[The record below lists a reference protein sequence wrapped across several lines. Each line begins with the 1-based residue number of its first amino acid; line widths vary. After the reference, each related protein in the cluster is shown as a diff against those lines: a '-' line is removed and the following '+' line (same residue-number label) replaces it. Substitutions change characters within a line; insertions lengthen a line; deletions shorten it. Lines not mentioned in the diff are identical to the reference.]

1 MKEKTMAES
10 SLRSLSEADEKLSQA
25 RTCFVTAAICAGFAV
40 FFFCIR
46 SVFPIAYTFFFVAV
60 PILLALVFLTLGF
73 AEIARQHRGVLM
85 HVEPEGIALYPFIFP
100 FYVSS
105 ISSVFLM
112 SCGPIALLLFLIH
125 PDAIGGLILGFSYSF
140 LGYTMLKMSAY
151 RPSRIHR
158 SPLITLGP
166 DHLSIQPLLHDN
178 PTRIRWDHNPQI
190 EGFELF
196 VVAKEPHQLM
206 HVSTRDSEDA
216 LIFDMKGMPICYWQL
231 ARLINHFVAHPEDRA
246 TLGTP
251 QGPQLITDI
260 LTAG

>member
-1 MKEKTMAES
+1 MPES
-10 SLRSLSEADEKLSQA
+10 SLSSVSDADEKLSPM
-25 RTCFVTAAICAGFAV
+25 RTSFLTAAGCSAGAA

-46 SVFPIAYTFFFVAV
+46 SVFPIAYSFFFVAV
-60 PILLALVFLTLGF
+60 PLLLALTFLILGF
-73 AEIARQHRGVLM
+73 AEIARQRRGVLM
-85 HVEPEGIALYPFIFP
+85 HVEPEGIALYPFVFP
-100 FYVSS
+100 FYLSS
-105 ISSVFLM
+105 IMSVFLM
-112 SCGPIALLLFLIH
+112 SCGPIALLLFIIH
-125 PDAIGGLILGFSYSF
+125 PDAISGLILGFSYSF
-140 LGYTMLKMSAY
+140 LGYTMLKMTEY

-166 DHLSIQPLLHDN
+166 DHLSIHPLLHDN
-178 PTRIRWDHNPQI
+178 PTRIRWDRNPHI

-196 VVAKEPHQLM
+196 VAASEPHQLM

-216 LIFDMKGMPICYWQL
+216 LVFEMRGMPICYWQL

>member
-1 MKEKTMAES
+1 
-10 SLRSLSEADEKLSQA
+10 
-25 RTCFVTAAICAGFAV
+25 
-40 FFFCIR
+40 
-46 SVFPIAYTFFFVAV
+46 
-60 PILLALVFLTLGF
+60 
-73 AEIARQHRGVLM
+73 M
-85 HVEPEGIALYPFIFP
+85 HVEPHGLALDPFIFP

-112 SCGPIALLLFLIH
+112 ICGPITLLLFLIQ
-125 PDAIGGLILGFSYSF
+125 PNSVMSLILGFSYSF
-140 LGYTMLKMSAY
+140 LGYTMFKMTEY

-166 DHLSIQPLLHDN
+166 EQLAIHPLLHDN
-178 PTRIRWDHNPQI
+178 PTRIRWDRNPQI

-196 VVAKEPHQLM
+196 VVANEPHQLM

-216 LIFDMKGMPICYWQL
+216 LVFDMKGMPICYWQL

-251 QGPQLITDI
+251 QGPQLVTDI

>member
-1 MKEKTMAES
+1 MADS
-10 SLRSLSEADEKLSQA
+10 SLSSVSEADEQLSQV
-25 RTCFVTAAICAGFAV
+25 RTSFLTAAGCFGGAV

-46 SVFPIAYTFFFVAV
+46 SIFPIAYTFFFVVV
-60 PILLALVFLTLGF
+60 PILLALASLTLGV
-73 AEIARQHRGVLM
+73 AEILQQRRGVLM
-85 HVEPEGIALYPFIFP
+85 HVESEGIALYPFIFP

-112 SCGPIALLLFLIH
+112 SCGPITLLLFLIQ
-125 PDAIGGLILGFSYSF
+125 PNSVMSLILGFSYSF
-140 LGYTMLKMSAY
+140 LGYTMFNVTDY

-158 SPLITLGP
+158 SPLITLDP

-196 VVAKEPHQLM
+196 VVANEPHQLM

-216 LIFDMKGMPICYWQL
+216 LVFDMKGMPIYYWQL
-231 ARLINHFVAHPEDRA
+231 ARLINHFVAHPEDQA

-251 QGPQLITDI
+251 QGPQLVTDI

>member
-1 MKEKTMAES
+1 MTTPA
-10 SLRSLSEADEKLSQA
+10 LLSAPEADERLSKA
-25 RTCFVTAAICAGFAV
+25 RTNFFIAAVCAGCAI

-46 SVFPIAYTFFFVAV
+46 SIFPIAHIFFFIAV
-60 PILLALVFLTLGF
+60 PILLALASLALGF
-73 AEIARQHRGVLM
+73 AEIARQRRGALM
-85 HVEPEGIALYPFIFP
+85 HIEPEGITLYPFVFP

-105 ISSVFLM
+105 ISSMFLM
-112 SCGPIALLLFLIH
+112 SCGPITILLFLIH
-125 PDAIGGLILGFSYSF
+125 PDSVSSLILGFSYSF
-140 LGYTMLKMSAY
+140 FGYIMLKTAEY

-166 DHLSIQPLLHDN
+166 EHLSIHPLLDDN
-178 PTRIRWDHNPQI
+178 PTRIRWDRNPQI

-196 VVAKEPHQLM
+196 VVANEPHQLM

-216 LIFDMKGMPICYWQL
+216 LVFDMKGMPICYWQL

-251 QGPQLITDI
+251 QGPQLVTDI

>member
-1 MKEKTMAES
+1 MAEG
-10 SLRSLSEADEKLSQA
+10 SLRSVSDADERLSQA
-25 RTCFVTAAICAGFAV
+25 RTSFVTAAICAGFAV
-40 FFFCIR
+40 FFFCMR
-46 SVFPIAYTFFFVAV
+46 SIFPIAYTFFFVAV
-60 PILLALVFLTLGF
+60 PILLALASLTLGV
-73 AEIARQHRGVLM
+73 AEILQQRRGVLM
-85 HVEPEGIALYPFIFP
+85 HVESEGIALYPFIFP

-112 SCGPIALLLFLIH
+112 SCGPITLLLFLIQ
-125 PDAIGGLILGFSYSF
+125 PNSVMSLILGFSYSF
-140 LGYTMLKMSAY
+140 LGYTMFNVTDY

-158 SPLITLGP
+158 SPLITLDP

-178 PTRIRWDHNPQI
+178 PTRIRWDRNPQI

-196 VVAKEPHQLM
+196 VAANEPHQLM

-216 LIFDMKGMPICYWQL
+216 LIFEMRGMPICYWQL

>member
-1 MKEKTMAES
+1 MVKS
-10 SLRSLSEADEKLSQA
+10 NNLYSVSDADERLSRA
-25 RTCFVTAAICAGFAV
+25 RANFFIAAVGAFCAA
-40 FFFCIR
+40 FFFCFR
-46 SVFPIAYTFFFVAV
+46 SFFPIAYTFLFVAV
-60 PILLALVFLTLGF
+60 PILLALTSLTLGL
-73 AEIARQHRGVLM
+73 AEILQQRRGVLM

-105 ISSVFLM
+105 ICSVFLM

-125 PDAIGGLILGFSYSF
+125 PDAISGLILGFSYSF
-140 LGYTMLKMSAY
+140 LGYTMLKMTEY

-166 DHLSIQPLLHDN
+166 DHLSIQPLLQDN
-178 PTRIRWDHNPQI
+178 PTRIRWDRNPQI

-196 VVAKEPHQLM
+196 VAANEPHQLM

-216 LIFDMKGMPICYWQL
+216 FVFEMRGMPICYWQL

>member
-1 MKEKTMAES
+1 MAES
-10 SLRSLSEADEKLSQA
+10 SLHSVSDADEKLSPM
-25 RTCFVTAAICAGFAV
+25 RTSFLTAAGCSVCAV

-46 SVFPIAYTFFFVAV
+46 SIFPIAYTFFFVAV
-60 PILLALVFLTLGF
+60 PILLALTFLILGF
-73 AEIARQHRGVLM
+73 AEIARQRRGVLM
-85 HVEPEGIALYPFIFP
+85 RVEPQGIALYPFIFP
-100 FYVSS
+100 FYVST
-105 ISSVFLM
+105 ISSVILM

-125 PDAIGGLILGFSYSF
+125 PDAISGLILGFSYSF
-140 LGYTMLKMSAY
+140 LGYTMLKMTEY

-158 SPLITLGP
+158 SPLITLTP
-166 DHLSIQPLLHDN
+166 DYLAIQPLLHDN

-196 VVAKEPHQLM
+196 VANKESHQLM
-206 HVSTRDSEDA
+206 HVSTQDSEDA
-216 LIFDMKGMPICYWQL
+216 LVFDMKGMPICYWQL

-251 QGPQLITDI
+251 QGPQLVADI

>member
-1 MKEKTMAES
+1 MVKS
-10 SLRSLSEADEKLSQA
+10 NNLYSVSDADERLSRA
-25 RTCFVTAAICAGFAV
+25 RANFFIAAVGAFCAA
-40 FFFCIR
+40 FFFCFR
-46 SVFPIAYTFFFVAV
+46 SFFPIAYTFLFVAV
-60 PILLALVFLTLGF
+60 PILLALTSLTLGL
-73 AEIARQHRGVLM
+73 AEILQQRRGVLM
-85 HVEPEGIALYPFIFP
+85 HVESEGITLYPFIFP

-105 ISSVFLM
+105 INSVFFL

-125 PDAIGGLILGFSYSF
+125 PDAISGLILGFSYSF
-140 LGYTMLKMSAY
+140 LGYTMLKMTEY

-166 DHLSIQPLLHDN
+166 DHLSIQPLLQDN
-178 PTRIRWDHNPQI
+178 PTRIRWDRNPQI

-196 VVAKEPHQLM
+196 VAANEPHQLM

-216 LIFDMKGMPICYWQL
+216 FVFEMRGMPICYWQL

>member
-1 MKEKTMAES
+1 MVKS
-10 SLRSLSEADEKLSQA
+10 NNLYSVSDADERLSKV
-25 RTCFVTAAICAGFAV
+25 RVNFFIAAVCASCAI
-40 FFFCIR
+40 FFFYIR
-46 SVFPIAYTFFFVAV
+46 SFFPIAYTFFFVVV
-60 PILLALVFLTLGF
+60 PILLALASLTLGV
-73 AEIARQHRGVLM
+73 AEILQQRRGVLM
-85 HVEPEGIALYPFIFP
+85 HVESEGIALYPFIFP

-112 SCGPIALLLFLIH
+112 SCGPITLLLFLIQ
-125 PDAIGGLILGFSYSF
+125 PNSVMSLILGFSYSF
-140 LGYTMLKMSAY
+140 LGYTMFNVTDY

-158 SPLITLGP
+158 SPLITLDP

-178 PTRIRWDHNPQI
+178 PTRIRWDRNPQI

-196 VVAKEPHQLM
+196 VAANEPHQLM

-216 LIFDMKGMPICYWQL
+216 LVFDMKGMPIYYWQL
-231 ARLINHFVAHPEDRA
+231 ARLINHFVAHPEDQA

-251 QGPQLITDI
+251 QGPQLVTDI